1 MIYESLSCLAEEMNI
16 FFRSKLK
23 ITEDK
28 VIVSAIVSQDGS
40 VAIQGE
46 NKVVISLVNM
56 MKDTTVKREVS
67 AGASVTGSGPRPIC
81 LQLSVL
87 ISCYFTANNY
97 AESLRFLSFVISFL
111 QTKNVFDHSNTPQ
124 LDDAIDK
131 LVFEME
137 SYEPDRLNNIW
148 AILGAKYMPSVL
160 YRTRM
165 VVLDASVVREY
176 RPAVTGISSSAM

>member
-28 VIVSAIVSQDGS
+28 VIVSSIVNQDGS

-46 NKVVISLVNM
+46 NKVVITLVNM
-56 MKDTTVKREVS
+56 TKDMGIKREYGIN
-67 AGASVTGSGPRPIC
+67 AGVVGNAAKPVC
-81 LQLSVL
+81 LQLSIL
-87 ISCYFTANNY
+87 LSCYFTANNY
-97 AESLRFLSFVISFL
+97 AEALRFLSFVISFL

-148 AILGAKYMPSVL
+148 GTLGAKYMPSVL
-160 YRTRM
+160 YRARM
-165 VVLDASVVREY
+165 IILDATVVREY
-176 RPAVTGISSSAM
+176 RPVVTGISTGM